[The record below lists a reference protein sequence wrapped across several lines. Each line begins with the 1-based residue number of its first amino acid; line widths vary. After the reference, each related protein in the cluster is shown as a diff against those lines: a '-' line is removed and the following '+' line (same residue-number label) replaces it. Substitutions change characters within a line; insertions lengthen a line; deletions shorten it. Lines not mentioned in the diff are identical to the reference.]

1 MTTLEEKHRGI
12 LLVIYFLLH
21 FWTAFVAYSAHGV
34 GSAILA
40 FFIPVLPD
48 IYWGYK
54 TITEFGFNLYSSALI
69 VYAIVFV
76 FMMLKSTKDG

>member
-1 MTTLEEKHRGI
+1 MSTLEKKYQSI
-12 LLVIYFLLH
+12 LLIIYFLLH
-21 FWTAFVAYSAHGV
+21 FWTSLVAYSGHGI

-40 FFIPVLPD
+40 FFIPVIPD

-54 TITEFGFNLYSSALI
+54 TMVEFGLNLYSFALI

-76 FMMLKSTKDG
+76 FMMVKSIK

>member
-1 MTTLEEKHRGI
+1 MTTLEEKYQGV
-12 LLVIYFLLH
+12 LLVIYLLLH
-21 FWTAFVAYSAHGV
+21 FWTAFVAYSVHGV

-40 FFIPVLPD
+40 FLIPVIPD

-54 TITEFGFNLYSSALI
+54 TITEFGFNIYSSALI